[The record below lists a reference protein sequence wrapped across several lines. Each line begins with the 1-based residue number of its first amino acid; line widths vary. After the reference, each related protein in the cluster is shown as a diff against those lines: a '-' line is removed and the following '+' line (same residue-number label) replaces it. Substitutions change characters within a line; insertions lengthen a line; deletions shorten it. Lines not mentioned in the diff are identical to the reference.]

1 MSLADRVAALE
12 TQVSLLQASV
22 QRLAAAIEN
31 SSSEFVLVGSPRSS
45 RPETRRSGSAPLSP
59 RSETRPSGSA
69 QAPAPTT
76 PARSSQRSAE
86 TLGSLGFSPDPR
98 PSGSREVALT
108 PRSRGAACREV
119 GLFLRSATDGAHR
132 GPSGRER
139 LPGGSR
145 YWIVTRD
152 YDGELL
158 DPVGVFTR
166 FADCKAL
173 VKRGSDLGAS
183 VCIGV
188 PSRGDLIAV
197 CAAAGIALPSQW

>member
-1 MSLADRVAALE
+1 MSLAERVAALE

-22 QRLAAAIEN
+22 QRLTAVIE
-31 SSSEFVLVGSPRSS
+31 SSGSEFLIVGSPRSP
-45 RPETRRSGSAPLSP
+45 RPETRRSGSAPGSP
-59 RSETRPSGSA
+59 RPESLALGSA
-69 QAPAPTT
+69 QASAAAT
-76 PARSSQRSAE
+76 PARPSQRSPE
-86 TLGSLGFSPDPR
+86 TPGSLGFSPAPR
-98 PSGSREVALT
+98 SSGSREVALT

-119 GLFLRSATDGAHR
+119 GLFLRRATDGAHR

-152 YDGELL
+152 YNGHLL
-158 DPVGVFTR
+158 EPVGVFTR
-166 FADCKAL
+166 FGDCKSL
-173 VKRGSDLGAS
+173 VKRGSDLGSS

-197 CAAAGIALPSQW
+197 CAAAGITLPSQW